1 MLRLCR
7 CKAQLQAG
15 AFRLRFLAVV
25 FNESINCRQW
35 P

>member
-7 CKAQLQAG
+7 CKAQLQAV
-15 AFRLRFLAVV
+15 AFWLRFLAVV
-25 FNESINCRQW
+25 LIESINCRQG